1 MQSIGLLPK
10 TGYKDSSFRKRFI
23 LKLLS
28 MPSSLVPMLAG
39 LTDLIVLWGLN
50 LKSGPAAFAGLAS
63 MLFGAGIF
71 MTRLLIGNKKTI
83 QSVLQSMQM
92 DEIKRRERLL
102 DDLDRRL
109 SKDKDPRDEDLLR
122 DLRSMIDLFQ
132 KGGDMTDP
140 LGGKITFD
148 ILTGVDRMFRECV
161 LHLDKT
167 LELKE
172 NAETMATKALKKQL
186 LIQREKMIRDIAQ
199 SITHL
204 GKILSDIT
212 AHSSGLDDLR
222 DSDLSRIRAELDRN
236 LAVARKVNE
245 RMGALTEELEKEL

>member
-10 TGYKDSSFRKRFI
+10 TGYKDSSFRKRFT
-23 LKLLS
+23 LKLLA

-39 LTDLIVLWGLN
+39 LTDLMILWGLN
-50 LKSGPAAFAGLAS
+50 IKSDPAAFAGLAS
-63 MLFGAGIF
+63 ILLGAGLF
-71 MTRLLIGNKKTI
+71 MTRLLTGNKKAT

-92 DEIKRRERLL
+92 DEIKRREKLL
-102 DDLDRRL
+102 DDLDNRL

-122 DLRSMIDLFQ
+122 DLRSMIAMFQ
-132 KGGDMTDP
+132 KGCDMTDP

-148 ILTGVDRMFRECV
+148 ILSGVDRLFRECV

-172 NAETMATKALKKQL
+172 NAETMATRELKKQL
-186 LIQREKMIRDIAQ
+186 LVQREKMIKDIAQ
-199 SITHL
+199 SIAHL
-204 GKILSDIT
+204 GKILADIT
-212 AHSSGLDDLR
+212 ALDSGLDDLR
-222 DSDLSRIRAELDRN
+222 DSDLSRIRAELDQN

-245 RMGALTEELEKEL
+245 RMGALTDELEKEL